1 MKQLMILTLL
11 LVTAC
16 MPAQKEYTVIREQ
29 SRSAIETPAPTCPA
43 QKPAC
48 PTMTRAAEAPV
59 YYAGTVAMQQPTVQ
73 FMVPAQTYMPS
84 PMMTAPV
91 MTTPMMAAPTYTYQQ
106 QAQPQQPMA
115 GYQMQETQTTTVA
128 GNGSDTTLTED
139 SSIVI
144 MQHPSNRDLVKCGNS
159 DNQCVL
165 SYQSAG
171 YVQLR
176 NAPHFAGHNDVPSDS
191 DYPTRRWRDNN
202 DIPRW

>member
-29 SRSAIETPAPTCPA
+29 SRSATEAPAPTCPA
-43 QKPAC
+43 QKPTC
-48 PTMTRAAEAPV
+48 PVMARATEAPV

-73 FMVPAQTYMPS
+73 FMVPAQTYMPA
-84 PMMTAPV
+84 PMMTAP
-91 MTTPMMAAPTYTYQQ
+91 TYSYQQ
-106 QAQPQQPMA
+106 PAQFQQPMA
-115 GYQMQETQTTTVA
+115 GYQMQETQTTTVV
-128 GNGSDTTLTED
+128 GNGSDTTLAED
-139 SSIVI
+139 SSVVI
-144 MQHPSNRDLVKCGNS
+144 MQHPANRDLVKCGNS
-159 DNQCVL
+159 DNQCLL

-176 NAPHFAGHNDVPSDS
+176 NAPHFAGHNDIPSDS